1 MQNHLKDKKKNCILR
16 LLIVINNHF
25 VQILP
30 FTQLNTWFIELIQ
43 CNKINIHDKIWRKTG
58 IKVCYGIDILSGHVI
73 FET

>member
-1 MQNHLKDKKKNCILR
+1 MQNHLKDKKKCILR

-30 FTQLNTWFIELIQ
+30 LTQLNTRFIELIQ
-43 CNKINIHDKIWRKTG
+43 CNKIISMTRFEEKTG
-58 IKVCYGIDILSGHVI
+58 IKLCYGIDMLSGHVI